1 MLEIEL
7 KSKELKEYIYLE
19 LNKNKAEPIY
29 DEDVAKI
36 TDLQLNTLDL
46 IGEPTDVTIFDLIFF
61 KNLKV
66 CTLINMNISDKE
78 IDILNKLDKLQ
89 FLQLDN
95 CTFSNNKKLQLNL
108 SDLVITNCENV
119 KISIYEDMKSLESL
133 HIVNCEDVDIT
144 GISKLNN
151 LSKLFF
157 QNLKLDEIDEVQ
169 EIKSLKYLNLN
180 GSEIKNLEKI
190 SNITGLEIEHN
201 DINALY
207 DEEF

>member
-19 LNKNKAEPIY
+19 LNKNRAEPIY
-29 DEDVAKI
+29 DEDLEKI

-46 IGEPTDVTIFDLIFF
+46 IGEQTDVTIFDLIFF
-61 KNLKV
+61 KNLKY

-78 IDILNKLDKLQ
+78 LDVLNKLQNLK

-95 CTFSNNKKLQLNL
+95 CIFSNNKKLQLKL
-108 SDLVITNCENV
+108 SDLVINNCSNV
-119 KISIYEDMKSLESL
+119 KMHIYEDITSLENL
-133 HIVNCEDVDIT
+133 HIVNCENVDIT

-151 LSKLFF
+151 LSKLFL
-157 QNLKLDEIDEVQ
+157 QNLQLDEINEV
-169 EIKSLKYLNLN
+169 ELIKSLKYLNLN
-180 GSEIKNLEKI
+180 GSKITNLDKI
-190 SNITGLEIEHN
+190 SKLTELEIEHN

-207 DEEF
+207 DEEY